1 MRTYQTSVQRL
12 KWRYLVIGD
21 IRVPKTKIDLIKSL
35 QSIPKID
42 FDVIEIGNVSDRRIV
57 MNSLDRRLRNGSV
70 SVILIQEK

>member
-21 IRVPKTKIDLIKSL
+21 VRVPKTKIDLIKSL
-35 QSIPKID
+35 QTIPKMD